1 MEYRENKAGMASL
14 AQSAGIAS
22 ICMAAA
28 RRVEQSARAM
38 PPPRIRD
45 AADRRGYQAA
55 FRSEPRMVEMAKAR
69 ETRRRAG
76 ALVINDHELERVF
89 GGKNRTLYR
98 ALGAL
103 DGVKIS

>member
-1 MEYRENKAGMASL
+1 MASL
-14 AQSAGIAS
+14 AQSADVAS

-38 PPPRIRD
+38 PPPRIGKH
-45 AADRRGYQAA
+45 ADRRGYQAA
-55 FRSEPRMVEMAKAR
+55 FRSEPRMVELQKVR
-69 ETRRRAG
+69 ETKRRAG

-89 GGKNRTLYR
+89 GGRNRTLYR

-103 DGVKIS
+103 DGVRIS